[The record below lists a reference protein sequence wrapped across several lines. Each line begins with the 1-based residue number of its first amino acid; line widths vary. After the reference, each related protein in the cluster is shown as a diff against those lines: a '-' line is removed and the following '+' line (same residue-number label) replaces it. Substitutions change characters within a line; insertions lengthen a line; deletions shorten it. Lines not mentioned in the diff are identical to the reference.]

1 MNWNWKGVLQAANQY
16 GMDGYRPG
24 VPQAPQ
30 GYVPYEATLNQ
41 RGLSNNMQPDNS
53 IIPSTTYQPYNFGN
67 RQPQAVAQLEAE
79 QQAEAEAVQRQS
91 RIAEIESEIKEIETR
106 IATNTAKLQ
115 NFTGNVDQIAA
126 IEARKINTADPTS
139 IWRWK
144 VDRDEARRIANEQNK
159 SKDIAKTN
167 AMIEIANDLDSII
180 VDDKMTS
187 QDQKAYLSKLSNMK
201 TLGEKAGVPKSV
213 IDNINAKIAEVK
225 GENEQVNVEKPD
237 SVTDEDFE
245 FEGGPRDIGEAR
257 ATKILQEDPEKITQQ
272 TLTTLKRD
280 IKSGKI
286 SVSNETKN
294 KIDKLQS
301 QVIDRDNKKN
311 ENVKKARGLV
321 GKKNLTS
328 KEIEFMNGMKG
339 FKNKSDD
346 FGNIWF
352 EEVL

>member
-67 RQPQAVAQLEAE
+67 RQPQVVAQLEAE

-126 IEARKINTADPTS
+126 IEARKINSQDPTS

-144 VDRDEARRIANEQNK
+144 ADKDEARRIAKME
-159 SKDIAKTN
+159 KDKTKQLTTAN
-167 AMIEIANDLDSII
+167 AMYEIQNDLDSII
-180 VDDKMTS
+180 VDDKMDSAT
-187 QDQKAYLSKLSNMK
+187 QKAYLGKLAGLK
-201 TLGEKAGVPKSV
+201 TLAQKNGISTSA
-213 IDNINAKIAEVK
+213 IDAKIKEVK
-225 GENEQVNVEKPD
+225 GETETSKTKGPEGTEYEGTSREQWDNEAKELLSKPNLTQGDITKFKQKNPNISNEIRHELEKKHSELIESD
-237 SVTDEDFE
+237 KKKTY
-245 FEGGPRDIGEAR
+245 
-257 ATKILQEDPEKITQQ
+257 EKKWNSYLADYEKKNGKVSDRVKQ
-272 TLTTLKRD
+272 TLRRIYDK
-280 IKSGKI
+280 
-286 SVSNETKN
+286 KN
-294 KIDKLQS
+294 K
-301 QVIDRDNKKN
+301 
-311 ENVKKARGLV
+311 
-321 GKKNLTS
+321 
-328 KEIEFMNGMKG
+328 KG
-339 FKNKSDD
+339 
-346 FGNIWF
+346 
-352 EEVL
+352 